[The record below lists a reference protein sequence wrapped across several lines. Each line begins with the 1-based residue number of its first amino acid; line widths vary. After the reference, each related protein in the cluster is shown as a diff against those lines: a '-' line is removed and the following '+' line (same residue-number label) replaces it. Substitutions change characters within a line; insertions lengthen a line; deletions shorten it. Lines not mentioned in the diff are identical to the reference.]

1 MTSSTYDPARVF
13 VRGGALAEGVEWSV
27 WLALIVWWIDDL
39 QLGELQLAFLGTVLL
54 AAVLVSETPT
64 GVVADLHGRRQSLI
78 IAQVVMGLSF
88 FWSGISEN
96 YWIILPAQAM
106 AGIGWTFRSGA
117 DVAWL
122 TDELKGHRRDE
133 GSSSDGAAFDE
144 EAFDEEVE
152 QLLLLK
158 HRVGIGIGI
167 FFLVGT
173 IILAE
178 LASVRIALFVAAA
191 IHTSVAL
198 YYVFVMREDHFVPG
212 SDADD
217 ESNFMSTLRSGLS
230 AISGRP
236 RLRVILAVAVAI
248 DVGAEAYD
256 RLGYKYFLDNTPAD
270 DSSIVSLGVLFVVI
284 AIAGILINLQISAR
298 LESGVGVAKLAT
310 LLIVIAVAGGLVMA
324 ATTTV
329 LAIGFGYL
337 LQDST
342 REAFY
347 PVLESWTNRD
357 APSEVRATVHSLV
370 GQAAVFGELI
380 GGLALG
386 LIAELTSIRVTLVV
400 GAACFAVA
408 AALATRG
415 IERTPTPD
423 RV

>member
-1 MTSSTYDPARVF
+1 MTPATYDPARVF

-39 QLGELQLAFLGTVLL
+39 QLGELQLALLGTVLL
-54 AAVLVSETPT
+54 VAVLIAETPT
-64 GVVADLHGRRQSLI
+64 GVVADLHGRKRSLI

-88 FWSGISEN
+88 FWSGMSEN

-122 TDELKGHRRDE
+122 TDELKGHRQIDE
-133 GSSSDGAAFDE
+133 DSFDE
-144 EAFDEEVE
+144 DAFDEEVE

-158 HRVGIGIGI
+158 HRVGIGIGL
-167 FFLVGT
+167 FFLVLT
-173 IILAE
+173 IVLAE
-178 LASVRIALFVAAA
+178 LSSVRIALLVAAA
-191 IHTSVAL
+191 MHTSIAL
-198 YYVFVMREDHFVPG
+198 YYVFVMREDHFVAG
-212 SDADD
+212 RDADEEAD
-217 ESNFMSTLRSGLS
+217 FLSTLRSGLA

-256 RLGYKYFLDNTPAD
+256 RLGYKYFLDSTPAD
-270 DSSIVSLGVLFVVI
+270 DSSMVSLGVLFVVI
-284 AIAGILINLQISAR
+284 AIGGILLNLQVSRR
-298 LESGVGVAKLAT
+298 LQDGVGVARLAT
-310 LLIVIAVAGGLVMA
+310 TLIVIAVVGGMVMA
-324 ATTTV
+324 ATTAA

-337 LQDST
+337 LQDSS
-342 REAFY
+342 REAFF

-370 GQAAVFGELI
+370 GQAAVFGELV
-380 GGLALG
+380 GGLTLG
-386 LIAELTSIRVTLVV
+386 VIAELTSIRVTLVL

-415 IERTPTPD
+415 IERSPQGATP
-423 RV
+423 